1 MKEDKNNSLYSLF
14 KEVIKEHFIRREK
27 LLSGIK
33 LYRGQAPVLLLL
45 QEKEGLIQKDIVREL
60 KIKPSTVTLIL
71 RRMERRGLIRKEKD
85 KEDKRYSRIYLTN
98 EGKKFIS
105 NLREVFNILEKEC
118 FMNFSEDEKE
128 LLKNFLKRIRDNLRK
143 LNENSGGSKKCA
155 GC

>member
-45 QEKEGLIQKDIVREL
+45 QEKEGLTQKDIVKQL

-71 RRMERRGLIRKEKD
+71 RRMEKRGLIKRKRDE
-85 KEDKRYSRIYLTN
+85 EDKRFTRIYLTR

-105 NLREVFNILEKEC
+105 KLKEVFDILEEECFIGFSEEEKNILKD
-118 FMNFSEDEKE
+118 FF
-128 LLKNFLKRIRDNLRK
+128 KRIRDNLRN
-143 LNENSGGSKKCA
+143 LNEENGGNKECGSC
-155 GC
+155 